1 MLAPLRVAEISP
13 AWKARL
19 LFVSSHASPPSSQ
32 HSFQKACMN
41 LTDSIAPLLL
51 ITTFLPVL
59 SVSAPPKA
67 QSMVYVKVGASPKVW
82 PRVWPYGFPF
92 FFRVAKSFRVSC
104 HVFGDWV
111 APASL
116 SHDLR

>member
-19 LFVSSHASPPSSQ
+19 LLVSSQASPPSSQ

-41 LTDSIAPLLL
+41 LTDSTAPALL

-59 SVSAPPKA
+59 SVSPPPKA
-67 QSMVYVKVGASPKVW
+67 ESIVYVKVGASPKVC
-82 PRVWPYGFPF
+82 PSVWPYGLPF
-92 FFRVAKSFRVSC
+92 FLRMAKSLRVSSQ
-104 HVFGDWV
+104 VLGYSL
-111 APASL
+111 APASF
-116 SHDLR
+116 SKDFR

>member
-1 MLAPLRVAEISP
+1 MEAPLRVAEISP

-19 LFVSSHASPPSSQ
+19 LFVSSQARPPSS
-32 HSFQKACMN
+32 HESFQNDCMN
-41 LTDSIAPLLL
+41 LTESTAPLVL

-67 QSMVYVKVGASPKVW
+67 QSIVYVKVGASPKVW
-82 PRVWPYGFPF
+82 PSVWPYGLPF
-92 FFRVAKSFRVSC
+92 FLSGAKTLRASS
-104 HVFGDWV
+104 HVFGNWL

-116 SHDLR
+116 SHDRR